1 MKYANNC
8 LFNGFKMS
16 IDMSIMKTPTS
27 IIENPI
33 QLKIANNDVSI
44 KDKKRAPHEPKNT
57 NKPVM

>member
-1 MKYANNC
+1 
-8 LFNGFKMS
+8 MS

-33 QLKIANNDVSI
+33 QLRITNNDVSI

-57 NKPVM
+57 NKPIM